1 LKQLFYYTPIMK
13 RTFKEIAG
21 SIVTPQGFRAAGVF
35 CDIKRL
41 GTGKGSNKGNKR
53 DLALMVSE
61 VPATVAGMFTTNQ
74 VCAAPVKVCVERVK
88 KGTAQAIVVN
98 SGNANACTGKQG
110 LKDAR
115 EMTRIAA
122 FAVAA
127 NMSSQPSSS
136 RKYRPRSDERSYGLP
151 AERVLVASTGRIG
164 VTMPMANV
172 KRGILAVAKLLGN
185 SSNHAA
191 HAVEAIMT
199 SDTRPKQIAV
209 EFKLGGRT
217 VRIGGICKGAGM
229 IQPGMSTNGQRPAA
243 LPNGGLHATMLCFIT
258 TDVAVEAR
266 VLQAA
271 LQEAVAQSFNRIT
284 VDGDMSTNDTV
295 LVLAN
300 GLAGNKNI
308 EHRTLNTELRIFQ
321 TALNHVCLELARMIV
336 RDGEGVH
343 RVVTVRVN
351 GAKTVQDADAAARA
365 VANSPL
371 VKTSWHG
378 GDPNWGRIIAALGYS
393 PAKIVEEKVDIGY
406 SSAFASD
413 ASARR
418 GGRRKILWSLKH
430 GQPASATF
438 RQLCAAVAPK
448 EFDLH
453 INLNLGA
460 ASAVI
465 YAADLTEA
473 YVDFNKGDV
482 GDPGSLGG

>member
-1 LKQLFYYTPIMK
+1 MSKNP
-13 RTFKEIAG
+13 FKTISG
-21 SIVTPQGFRAAGVF
+21 SIVAPKGFLAGGVF
-35 CDIKRL
+35 CDIKCL
-41 GTGKGSNKGNKR
+41 GTGKGSNKGQKR
-53 DLALMVSE
+53 DLALIMSE

-88 KGTAQAIVVN
+88 KGTARAIVVN

-122 FAVAA
+122 FAIAA
-127 NMSSQPSSS
+127 NVSSRPSSS
-136 RKYRPRSDERSYGLP
+136 RKDRPRSDERSYGLP

-164 VTMPMANV
+164 VTLPMANV
-172 KRGILAVAKLLGN
+172 KRGISEAAKLLGN
-185 SSNHAA
+185 SSKHAA

-209 EFKLGGRT
+209 EFKLGEKT

-229 IQPGMSTNGQRPAA
+229 IQPGMSVTGQRPAA
-243 LPNGGLHATMLCFIT
+243 LSQGGLHATMLCFIT
-258 TDVAVEAR
+258 TDAAIEAKT
-266 VLQAA
+266 LQVA

-300 GLAGNKNI
+300 GLAGNSTMVGDEVTSLTSSKKVRASSRRLLQDF
-308 EHRTLNTELRIFQ
+308 EVFQ
-321 TALNHVCLELARMIV
+321 AALNYVCLELAKMIV

-343 RVVTVRVN
+343 RIVTVRVN
-351 GAKTVQDADAAARA
+351 GAKTVADADAVARA

-406 SSAFASD
+406 SSANS
-413 ASARR
+413 RT
-418 GGRRKILWSLKH
+418 ILWSLKR
-430 GQPASATF
+430 GQPTKATF
-438 RQLCAAVAPK
+438 KQLCAAVAPK

-453 INLNLGA
+453 INLNLGR
-460 ASAVI
+460 SGAVI
-465 YAADLTEA
+465 YAADLTEE

>member
-1 LKQLFYYTPIMK
+1 MNSK
-13 RTFKEIAG
+13 FKLIKGA
-21 SIVTPQGFRAAGVF
+21 VVAPRGFLASGVF

-41 GTGKGSNKGNKR
+41 GTGKGSNKGQKR
-53 DLALMVSE
+53 DLALIVSE

-74 VCAAPVKVCVERVK
+74 VCAAPVKVCIERVK

-110 LKDAR
+110 LQDAR
-115 EMTRIAA
+115 EMTAL
-122 FAVAA
+122 VAA
-127 NMSSQPSSS
+127 ELSRCSVGCPQPT
-136 RKYRPRSDERSYGLP
+136 GLREDTQRYSIKP
-151 AERVLVASTGRIG
+151 EHVLVGSTGRIG
-164 VTMPMANV
+164 VTLPMDNV
-172 KRGILAVAKLLGN
+172 RAGIIEACVELG
-185 SSNHAA
+185 STHEHAA

-209 EFKLGGRT
+209 EFKLGGKT
-217 VRIGGICKGAGM
+217 VRMGGICKGAGM
-229 IQPGMSTNGQRPAA
+229 IQPGMSATGARPAA
-243 LPNGGLHATMLCFIT
+243 LHATMLGFIT
-258 TDVAVEAR
+258 TDAAIEAKA
-266 VLQAA
+266 LQAA
-271 LQEAVAQSFNRIT
+271 LREAVAQSFNRIT

-300 GLAGNKNI
+300 GLGGNRRLVGRASSRAGSSVASP
-308 EHRTLNTELRIFQ
+308 HRDLATFQ
-321 TALNHVCLELARMIV
+321 SALNHVCLELAKMIV

-351 GAKTVQDADAAARA
+351 GAKTVADADAAARA

-378 GDPNWGRIIAALGYS
+378 GDPNWGRIIDALGYS

-413 ASARR
+413 ASARQAGR
-418 GGRRKILWSLKH
+418 GKILWSLKR
-430 GQPASATF
+430 GQPTKATF
-438 RQLCAAVAPK
+438 KQLCATVAPK